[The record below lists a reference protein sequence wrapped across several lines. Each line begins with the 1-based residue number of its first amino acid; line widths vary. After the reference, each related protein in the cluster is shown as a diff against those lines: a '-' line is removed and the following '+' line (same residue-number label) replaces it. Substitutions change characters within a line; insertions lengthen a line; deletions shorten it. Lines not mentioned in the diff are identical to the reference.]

1 MPYDAGMD
9 RERLQRIR
17 NWQSREWYAAL
28 VIRPLTIAVMLLV
41 ADWPWLTPNRVTTLS
56 NLAKLAGA
64 AMILSGDRTW
74 LIAAALLLQ
83 LGLLLDHLDGTI
95 ARYRGT
101 GTSFGSVYDK
111 LSDAVTW
118 LAVVAAI
125 GWVAYERSGDGLLLL
140 LSLASAY
147 GLLLMGYSKWVL
159 HAESEKRAWQLAES
173 DPSIVAARSSRPA
186 PETPPSR
193 TAGEWARWVGA
204 RLLGIVRFDEVDLFF
219 WVGLGLVLDR
229 LTLLVW
235 LLGVTQVAGG
245 LGTVLWRLVLAARL
259 DAAGRPGD

>member
-56 NLAKLAGA
+56 NLAKLAAA
-64 AMILSGDRTW
+64 AMILVDERAW
-74 LIAAALLLQ
+74 LIAAALVLQ

-95 ARYRGT
+95 ARYRGA

-118 LAVVAAI
+118 FAI
-125 GWVAYERSGDGLLLL
+125 VGALGWVAYRRSGDALLPLL
-140 LSLASAY
+140 AAASAY

-159 HAESEKRAWQLAES
+159 HAESEKRAWRLAER
-173 DPSIVAARSSRPA
+173 DPSILAARTAAPA
-186 PETPPSR
+186 PAAPPSR
-193 TAGEWARWVGA
+193 TFGEWVRWVGA
-204 RLLGIVRFDEVDLFF
+204 RLAGIVRFDEVDLFF

-229 LTLLVW
+229 LALTVW
-235 LLGVTQVAGG
+235 LLAITQVVGG
-245 LGTVLWRLVLAARL
+245 LGTVLWRLVVAARL
-259 DAAGRPGD
+259 DAAGD